1 MLGLFFAGGQDFAE
15 TLSIEIDQSDFFH
28 ENTRNL
34 FLAIKGVIMDGGS
47 VDGSSISA
55 HAKLCGLDV
64 ISTLESAIQVG
75 NGYNGNVELSGYLV
89 DVLKRYSL
97 LRKAD
102 SIKDSIDDL
111 NAGLCVQEILQG
123 IDSAVTGAIDDEKRV
138 GVSKVGTD
146 TEKRILE
153 RINSPV
159 EIIGHKTG
167 LNFFDHSFDGIIPST
182 LTFIGGRSGT
192 GKSCLAQNLISN
204 LAAGQEIPVLLF
216 DTETSIKFVE
226 DRLLTILSGFPY
238 YDITHGR
245 VSAEQIMPFVK
256 ILEKCPLYYY
266 YMPEVNTNEIR
277 LMTKKYKKIYGV
289 EVFIVDFLG
298 ASDEERGHIKLGK
311 SLKQIHDVA
320 VEMDVG
326 AVVMQQ
332 FSREQLDQNTGRNTK
347 EVSLGHFAYSDMTT
361 WYAENIAGIRE
372 PTTVE
377 KSKYRCN
384 RMIDIPKSRF
394 SETGT
399 SWPMN
404 FIGEIC
410 RYESVDYF
418 D

>member
-1 MLGLFFAGGQDFAE
+1 
-15 TLSIEIDQSDFFH
+15 
-28 ENTRNL
+28 
-34 FLAIKGVIMDGGS
+34 
-47 VDGSSISA
+47 
-55 HAKLCGLDV
+55 
-64 ISTLESAIQVG
+64 
-75 NGYNGNVELSGYLV
+75 
-89 DVLKRYSL
+89 
-97 LRKAD
+97 
-102 SIKDSIDDL
+102 
-111 NAGLCVQEILQG
+111 
-123 IDSAVTGAIDDEKRV
+123 
-138 GVSKVGTD
+138 
-146 TEKRILE
+146 
-153 RINSPV
+153 
-159 EIIGHKTG
+159 
-167 LNFFDHSFDGIIPST
+167 
-182 LTFIGGRSGT
+182 
-192 GKSCLAQNLISN
+192 
-204 LAAGQEIPVLLF
+204 
-216 DTETSIKFVE
+216 
-226 DRLLTILSGFPY
+226 
-238 YDITHGR
+238 
-245 VSAEQIMPFVK
+245 MPFVK